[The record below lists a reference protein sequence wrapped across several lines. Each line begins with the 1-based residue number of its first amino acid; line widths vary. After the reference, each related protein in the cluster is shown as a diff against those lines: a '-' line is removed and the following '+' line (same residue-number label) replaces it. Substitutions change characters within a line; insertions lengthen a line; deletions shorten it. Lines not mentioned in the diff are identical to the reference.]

1 MTTTRASTVAS
12 HNDRNAAATH
22 EDRRADP
29 YKWGTR
35 GLVALFTLTLPA
47 LLGVIV
53 STQPGASPQ
62 RSTNGLTHGGTI
74 SETGTQQPP
83 ALLGHAVYTMS
94 CAVCHGPGAEG
105 VKGLGKPLRNSAY
118 VQDSS
123 DEQLFDLIV
132 NGRAVNDP
140 ANTTGSLMPPRGAQ
154 NLDDTQIHAVVSYL
168 RSIQDPDAPLAS
180 VAAWDLIGDA
190 GGTPR
195 LASIELKDHAG
206 FELFVS
212 SCAACHGQGAEG
224 IENQGLPLTT
234 SGFVRSK
241 SDEDLITFI
250 KSGRP
255 VWDPN
260 NTTGIDMPP
269 KGGNPAITDEQL
281 QTIVDY
287 LRALQDKAMGS

>member
-1 MTTTRASTVAS
+1 MTNTLAQRSDQNVVTTRT
-12 HNDRNAAATH
+12 
-22 EDRRADP
+22 DP
-29 YKWGTR
+29 YKWGAL
-35 GLVALFTLTLPA
+35 GVVALFSLTLPA
-47 LLGVIV
+47 ILAVIV
-53 STQPGASPQ
+53 STQPGAVPH
-62 RSTNGLTHGGTI
+62 RSMSGLTHGGAIT
-74 SETGTQQPP
+74 ETGSRQAPM
-83 ALLGHAVYTMS
+83 LLGHSVYKMS
-94 CAVCHGPGAEG
+94 CAVCHGPDAEG
-105 VKGLGKPLRNSAY
+105 VKMLGKPLRNSAY

-140 ANTTGSLMPPRGAQ
+140 ANTTGALMPPRGAQ

-168 RSIQDPDAPLAS
+168 RTIQEPDAPLAS
-180 VAAWDLIGDA
+180 MGAWEPQEGA
-190 GGTPR
+190 GGTAP
-195 LASIELKDHAG
+195 LASIELKEHAG
-206 FELFVS
+206 FDLFVS

-241 SDEDLITFI
+241 SDEELIRFI

-255 VWDPN
+255 VWDPS

-269 KGGNPAITDEQL
+269 KGGNPAITDGQL